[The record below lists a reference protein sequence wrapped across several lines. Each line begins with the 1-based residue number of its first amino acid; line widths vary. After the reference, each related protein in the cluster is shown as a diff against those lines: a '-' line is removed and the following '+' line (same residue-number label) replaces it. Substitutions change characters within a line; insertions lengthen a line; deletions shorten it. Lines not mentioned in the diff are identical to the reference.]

1 MSNVFSYQ
9 HFSFLRK
16 RGNIQE
22 NVELIKLQ
30 REVKDKVTKL
40 QHLQGKYQNLEEVIL
55 MLFYFQYVVSKV
67 LKILADILLG

>member
-9 HFSFLRK
+9 HFSFLLK
-16 RGNIQE
+16 RSNIQE

>member
-16 RGNIQE
+16 RSNIQE
-22 NVELIKLQ
+22 NVELVKLQ

>member
-16 RGNIQE
+16 RSNIQE

-55 MLFYFQYVVSKV
+55 ILFYFQYVVTKV

>member
-9 HFSFLRK
+9 HFSFSRK
-16 RGNIQE
+16 RSNIQE

-55 MLFYFQYVVSKV
+55 MLFLFINV
-67 LKILADILLG
+67 LFLKF

>member
-16 RGNIQE
+16 RSNIQE

-67 LKILADILLG
+67 LKILADILLA

>member
-16 RGNIQE
+16 RSNIQE

>member
-16 RGNIQE
+16 RSNIQE

-55 MLFYFQYVVSKV
+55 MFFYFQYVVSKV